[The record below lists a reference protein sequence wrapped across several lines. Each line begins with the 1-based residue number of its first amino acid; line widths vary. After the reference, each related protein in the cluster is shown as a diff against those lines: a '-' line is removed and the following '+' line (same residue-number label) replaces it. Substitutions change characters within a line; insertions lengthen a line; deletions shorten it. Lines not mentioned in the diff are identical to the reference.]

1 MNKAVFVKG
10 ITSIDGT
17 LLFDLPHIAVI
28 GRSNVGKS
36 STINAL
42 TGVKDLAKTS
52 AFPGR
57 TQQINLFSVPKP
69 NPHYLIDLP
78 GYGYAKLS
86 KQQRASLQELI
97 NAYLFNIPVEQ
108 AVIFLIIDAYVGA
121 TESDLEIL
129 AALEKHHKH
138 VIVLAN
144 KIDKIK
150 NNDYNKQIASV
161 QQQIGN
167 HAVIPYSADK
177 KKGIA
182 LITAAITASI
192 VQYLAQ

>member
-1 MNKAVFVKG
+1 MNNAIFVKG
-10 ITSIDGT
+10 IVSIDDAVP
-17 LLFDLPHIAVI
+17 FDLPHIAVI

-42 TGVKDLAKTS
+42 TGVKGLAKTS

-57 TQQINLFSVPKP
+57 TQQINIFAIKKP
-69 NPHYLIDLP
+69 APYYLIDLP

-86 KQQRASLQELI
+86 KQQRATLQDLI

-108 AVIFLIIDAYVGA
+108 AIIFLIIDAYVGA

-150 NNDYNKQIASV
+150 NNDYNKQIASI

-167 HAVIPYSADK
+167 CAVIPYSADK
-177 KKGIA
+177 KKGLA
-182 LITAAITASI
+182 LITSAITASL
-192 VQYLAQ
+192 QSLLQ